1 MPAPLAVLCRI
12 PRAGARQRKCLPAPP
27 SWLHGC
33 GSEQLVCR
41 DAEPSGEQARRVL
54 GDSQGCNK
62 EGVGEILALSLAEW
76 IPAGRAVRGRRREGR
91 GRAGRP
97 EEGPPLSFSR
107 DRGARWVQ
115 LGLFPPAAVQ
125 PSPGSGFS
133 QRAGSCTG
141 ASLPSRASSR
151 RADEDR
157 ERELGAA
164 DIRLAGTRLGKS
176 CPGTIGRASVGGSG
190 APAPAETRPSPW
202 PPWWFSWAG
211 TFPRFWLSSRRR
223 VSEREGG
230 SSALSLHNPCPPGPP
245 SARHRVLAHPQ
256 WAGVGGC
263 HPRGRA
269 GKVTPTLASSAGKL
283 TE

>member
-1 MPAPLAVLCRI
+1 M
-12 PRAGARQRKCLPAPP
+12 
-27 SWLHGC
+27 
-33 GSEQLVCR
+33 QL
-41 DAEPSGEQARRVL
+41 E
-54 GDSQGCNK
+54 
-62 EGVGEILALSLAEW
+62 
-76 IPAGRAVRGRRREGR
+76 
-91 GRAGRP
+91 
-97 EEGPPLSFSR
+97 
-107 DRGARWVQ
+107 
-115 LGLFPPAAVQ
+115 LFPPAAVQ

-164 DIRLAGTRLGKS
+164 GIRLAGTRLGKS

-230 SSALSLHNPCPPGPP
+230 REGAAPCPYTTPVRQDPRLP
-245 SARHRVLAHPQ
+245 ST
-256 WAGVGGC
+256 GC
-263 HPRGRA
+263 L
-269 GKVTPTLASSAGKL
+269 PTRSGQG
-283 TE
+283 